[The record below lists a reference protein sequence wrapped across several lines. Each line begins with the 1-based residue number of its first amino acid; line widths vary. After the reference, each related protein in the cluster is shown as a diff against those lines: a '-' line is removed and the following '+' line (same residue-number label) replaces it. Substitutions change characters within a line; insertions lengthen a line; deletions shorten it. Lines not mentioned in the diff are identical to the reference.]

1 MVTAVMS
8 FYILLSSNAI
18 LQKNELDLDFAIG
31 GEMLSIEG
39 VMIGFLAT
47 FVFLSDRP
55 RACRRGRAPERTIVT
70 VLPASENMSL
80 SQ

>member
-1 MVTAVMS
+1 MS

-31 GEMLSIEG
+31 GEILSIKG
-39 VMIGFLAT
+39 VIIGFLAT

-55 RACRRGRAPERTIVT
+55 WACRRGRVLDDNHVT
-70 VLPASENMSL
+70 
-80 SQ
+80 